1 MFYSGVP
8 RLAVLYGNSL
18 QRLWRVQDNQAMR
31 DIQRK
36 DVPQSA
42 ENKEIVLTL

>member
-1 MFYSGVP
+1 
-8 RLAVLYGNSL
+8 
-18 QRLWRVQDNQAMR
+18 MR

-42 ENKEIVLTL
+42 ENKEIVLTLWSYGANKTYQEREARI